1 MQIPSGPT
9 PSAQTRRLESV
20 PSSAM
25 SNAVSLRANDSAMI
39 SVELSGVTT
48 MPFGNA
54 MSSATAARGSVRG
67 DERDDPGAHVPSSGW
82 KSVPPLT

>member
-9 PSAQTRRLESV
+9 PSAQTRRLERP

-25 SNAVSLRANDSAMI
+25 SNAVSLRAKDSAMI

-48 MPFGNA
+48 MPLGNA
-54 MSSATAARGSVRG
+54 MSSATRRTDPSGVTSAMI
-67 DERDDPGAHVPSSGW
+67 PGAVPSSGW
-82 KSVPPLT
+82 NSTPPLT